1 MPKDRMVTKA
11 PVPVEGLSLGSAML
25 MYTGIGAGSA
35 AVPLVLIGL
44 GLLIMTRFQKR
55 GEAN

>member
-1 MPKDRMVTKA
+1 MVTKA